1 MGKRSFGRSNAFVK
15 GEGIMLEIR
24 FHGRGG
30 QGAVT
35 CTELIAKAAIAEG
48 KYAQAFPSFG
58 AERRGAPVTA
68 FLRIS
73 DIPIRIRQNIYEPD
87 VVVVLDPTLLGPSVT
102 KGLKKDGFII
112 TNSPK
117 TPTEVKKEYN
127 FEQKVATIDATK
139 IALDTIRLPITNT
152 TMLGAVI
159 KATQI
164 VNLEALVEV
173 LKERFGRLAERNQ
186 KAMERAFRETK
197 LTE

>member
-1 MGKRSFGRSNAFVK
+1 
-15 GEGIMLEIR
+15 MLEIR

-68 FLRIS
+68 FLRVS
-73 DIPIRIRQNIYEPD
+73 DRPIRIRQNIYEPD
-87 VVVVLDPTLLGPSVT
+87 VIVVLDPTLLGPGVS
-102 KGLKKDGFII
+102 KGLKKNGFII

-117 TPTEVKKEYN
+117 TPTEVKKEYD
-127 FEQKVATIDATK
+127 FKQKVATVDATK

-159 KATQI
+159 RATQI
-164 VNLEALVEV
+164 VSLESLAEV
-173 LKERFGRLAERNQ
+173 LEERFGRLAKRNQ
-186 KAMERAFRETK
+186 QAMERAFTETK
-197 LTE
+197 IGD